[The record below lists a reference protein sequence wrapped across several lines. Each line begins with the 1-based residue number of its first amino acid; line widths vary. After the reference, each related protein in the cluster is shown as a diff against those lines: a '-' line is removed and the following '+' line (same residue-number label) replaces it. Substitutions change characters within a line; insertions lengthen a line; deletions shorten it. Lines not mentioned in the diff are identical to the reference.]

1 MDDDKAKKAAA
12 YRKKYEQKRLVK
24 HVSFN
29 LEKEKELVE
38 FVQNEAEDFSNWV
51 KEVIKEKI
59 HKKWLQYFS

>member
-1 MDDDKAKKAAA
+1 MDDEKAKKAAE

-59 HKKWLQYFS
+59 HKK

>member
-1 MDDDKAKKAAA
+1 MDDEKAKKAAG

-59 HKKWLQYFS
+59 HKK

>member
-1 MDDDKAKKAAA
+1 MDDEKAKKAAE
-12 YRKKYEQKRLVK
+12 YRKKYEQKRLIK

-38 FVQNEAEDFSNWV
+38 FVQSEAEDFSNWV

-59 HKKWLQYFS
+59 HKK